1 MKKEYILYAVIIIL
15 FFLLLNTCEKNK
27 QQGKINDSNVTYV
40 NDSIKYYKDSLT
52 AYKSVANDLRILQDS
67 TKQLKELIKNFKTVE
82 TAGNIITKVEIDTVY
97 IPYSDTLLNF
107 RSKTKHYTIAGQA
120 LPKKVR
126 IDNIEVPNITS
137 FAMGE
142 VKKSFLKKE
151 YRIEVRNSNPY
162 IKTIGIDSYQHT
174 EPIKRFGIGVSVG
187 YSLEGAYL
195 GIGLNY
201 NLIRL

>member
-1 MKKEYILYAVIIIL
+1 MKKEYTPYFIIIIL
-15 FFLLLNTCEKNK
+15 LFLLLNTCQRSQDKSD
-27 QQGKINDSNVTYV
+27 INDSNIEYI

-67 TKQLKELIKNFKTVE
+67 TKQLNNLLNKFKSVE
-82 TAGNIITKVEIDTVY
+82 TAGNIITKTKIDTVY

-107 RSKTKHYTIAGQA
+107 RTKTKHYTIAGQS

-126 IDNIEVPNITS
+126 IDNIEIPNITS

-142 VKKSFLKKE
+142 VKTSFLKKE

-174 EPIKRFGIGVSVG
+174 EKIKRLGIGLSVG

-195 GIGLNY
+195 GVGINY
-201 NLIRL
+201 NIIRF